1 MGIVTT
7 SPQHASPPPADLHR
21 TFGPLSVLYL
31 YFSPH
36 TILHCLHVKSTCRHL
51 TSISYLFFVC
61 TPHSLSVCTETRR
74 GMLATDV
81 CRDTQSQTICTTYA
95 TVASSCS
102 TYHCALLG
110 RGVRRFAQVVSVLC
124 AYKERYSFGQDDF
137 SQYHL
142 PFDVQFI
149 VIIFCF
155 IFVVFLLFL
164 FFFCYDLTMSYTL
177 RLSCR

>member
-1 MGIVTT
+1 
-7 SPQHASPPPADLHR
+7 
-21 TFGPLSVLYL
+21 
-31 YFSPH
+31 
-36 TILHCLHVKSTCRHL
+36 
-51 TSISYLFFVC
+51 
-61 TPHSLSVCTETRR
+61 
-74 GMLATDV
+74 MLATYA

-177 RLSCR
+177 RLSCLDNGIHRRSVAKKNRSSWMSLNKILSVGIWSAFC

>member
-1 MGIVTT
+1 
-7 SPQHASPPPADLHR
+7 
-21 TFGPLSVLYL
+21 
-31 YFSPH
+31 
-36 TILHCLHVKSTCRHL
+36 
-51 TSISYLFFVC
+51 
-61 TPHSLSVCTETRR
+61 
-74 GMLATDV
+74 MLATYA

-164 FFFCYDLTMSYTL
+164 FFFATTSLCLIPYGYLVDNGIHRRSVAKKIG
-177 RLSCR
+177 RLG